1 MTTKTQILH
10 YAAIQPINN
19 FYYNGD
25 NEYIHNTGVDSQQ
38 LAFIVNEYTAFM
50 KL

>member
-1 MTTKTQILH
+1 MTTKTQAPH
-10 YAAIQPINN
+10 CAAIQSINN

-38 LAFIVNEYTAFM
+38 LPASLKNETLY
-50 KL
+50 